1 MKFNFDNTMIDYN
14 ITPELCD
21 LEYSKYNTNQRENA
35 FISRIEFTTD
45 MIASWL
51 NFGYIIG
58 VVNGQLPLLH
68 RFGFGNS
75 ENNYFRHILAR
86 KTSKEKLWDKLKKE
100 NQVEFPTISIQ
111 SDTNTWLSKI
121 LNEYRNI
128 SGVDELVFF
137 PFIDSNNTLVVDE
150 KTAMS
155 CLYERRVDLLILDKY
170 IYFPIPKTEVVNDLK
185 GDYQVEHIPITEMK
199 SENNVKAFENVFE
212 IESRAGVPCGTG
224 SVDGQILSLE
234 DKTNITLQDLIRDI
248 CNKYNIKSV
257 NNIACGL
264 YSNWEHNVKYEDMGI
279 DYHGYEIV
287 NAMVEQNK
295 KDFPNVKFS
304 QFDLT
309 QEISEPADLIICRQT
324 FQHLTN
330 TQIEKGLTNFVRS
343 GAKYLLLSNWKNKAD
358 YNWNVEACPMDFFR
372 KFSIFRPV
380 DLEQY
385 PFSIPEPVESYLQ
398 YEDFVDHFIED
409 QSFNNSWYS
418 YTHSFLFQKW
428 YMETQQ
434 ESDETYER
442 NLKEMEINR
451 DLCFETPS
459 EYLSLYKVK

>member
-1 MKFNFDNTMIDYN
+1 MKFNFDRTKINYN
-14 ITPELCD
+14 ITEELCD
-21 LEYSKYNTNQRENA
+21 IEYSKYNEYQTENA
-35 FISRIEFTTD
+35 FISRVEFTTD

-51 NFGYIIG
+51 NFGYVIG
-58 VVNGQLPLLH
+58 IVDGQYDFDKHQNG
-68 RFGFGNS
+68 S
-75 ENNYFRHILAR
+75 FRHILVR
-86 KTSKEKLWDKLKKE
+86 KMSKEKLWNKLKIE
-100 NQVEFPTISIQ
+100 NQVEFPIISTH
-111 SDTNTWLSKI
+111 SNANTWLSNIVK
-121 LNEYRNI
+121 EYHNI
-128 SGVDELVFF
+128 SGIDELVFF
-137 PFIDSNNTLVVDE
+137 PFIDSSSTLVVDE
-150 KTAMS
+150 NTAMS
-155 CLYERRVDLLILDKY
+155 CLYERRVDLLILGKY
-170 IYFPIPKTEVVNDLK
+170 VYFPIPATEVVNDLK
-185 GDYQVEHIPITEMK
+185 GDYQVEYIPITEMK
-199 SENNVKAFENVFE
+199 SENNVEAFENVFE

-234 DKTNITLQDLIRDI
+234 DKTNITLQELIRDI
-248 CNKYNIKSV
+248 CNRHNIKSV

-264 YSNWEHNVKYEDMGI
+264 YGNWEHNVKYEDMGI

-295 KDFPNVKFS
+295 KDFPDVKFS

-330 TQIEKGLTNFVRS
+330 TQIKKGLTNFVRS

-358 YNWNVEACPMDFFR
+358 YNWNVEACPMDFYR
-372 KFSIFRPV
+372 KFSIFRPL

-398 YEDFVDHFIED
+398 YENFVDHFIED

-418 YTHSFLFQKW
+418 YTHSFLFQEW
-428 YMETQQ
+428 FLEGHE
-434 ESDETYER
+434 ESSEIYRR
-442 NLKEMEINR
+442 NLKEMEVNR
-451 DLCFETPS
+451 DLCFEMPS